1 MENKSLKIFAFII
14 PVALIG
20 ILVYLFFNIQKKRQK
35 VDALENI
42 PAFSNNVRFK
52 GLNTTGTLVLI
63 CQNDKFTFSFLQNTY
78 LGLAQA
84 ITSTIR

>member
-1 MENKSLKIFAFII
+1 MFGVPI
-14 PVALIG
+14 
-20 ILVYLFFNIQKKRQK
+20 
-35 VDALENI
+35 I